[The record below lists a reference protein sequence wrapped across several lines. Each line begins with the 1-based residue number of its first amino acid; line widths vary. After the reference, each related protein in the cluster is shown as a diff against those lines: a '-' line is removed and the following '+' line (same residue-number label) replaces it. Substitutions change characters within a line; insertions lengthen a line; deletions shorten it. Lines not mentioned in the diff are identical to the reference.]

1 MAEALL
7 SRVRTALPEAPSVW
21 ATAPGRINV
30 IGEHTD
36 YIDGLALPA
45 AIDRHIAIGLH
56 DHPGAIRIDS
66 LDAAAS
72 TELDAHTPIGPL
84 PPATADWVRYM
95 VGSIAVFVEHV
106 AGPGTAPAAVL
117 KPFHAAVAG
126 DVPRGAGLSSSAA
139 LTVAWMNAL
148 SARAGHPLDDATV
161 VALAR
166 KVEHDWLGVAC
177 GTLDQT
183 ASQQGRSEHLLRV
196 DFRTMEVAPVA
207 VSIPHTWLVLD
218 TGVRRGLA
226 HSAYTD
232 RVHAVTTGLQQLRS
246 RFPGVQ
252 HWRDL
257 RLHHLDGLSD
267 PTLRQRLR
275 HGITENARVDNMI
288 AALRTGDLQAAGT
301 LLNASHQSLRDD
313 YAVSCSEL
321 DTMADGARR
330 VPGVFGARM
339 VGAGFGGCVL
349 ALAEAHIDGHH
360 LDDLLIGYQQATGRT
375 GAVHRVLPSRGAHR
389 SG

>member
-7 SRVRTALPEAPSVW
+7 SRIRGALPGAVRVW
-21 ATAPGRINV
+21 ATAPGRINI

-56 DHPGAIRIDS
+56 DHPGSIRIDS

-72 TELDAHTPIGPL
+72 TTVDVHTPIEAL
-84 PPATADWVRYM
+84 PPDAADWVRYM

-106 AGPGTAPAAVL
+106 AGPGAAPAAVL
-117 KPFHAAVAG
+117 KPFHAAVTG

-148 SARAGHPLDDATV
+148 SARADHPLDDATV

-177 GTLDQT
+177 GALDQT

-196 DFRTMEVAPVA
+196 DFRTMEVAPIA

-232 RVHAVTTGLQQLRS
+232 RVHAVTTGLAQVRAQ
-246 RFPGVQ
+246 FPRVQ

-257 RLHHLDGLSD
+257 RLHHLSGLSD
-267 PTLRQRLR
+267 PILRRRLR
-275 HGITENARVDNMI
+275 HGITENARVEDMV
-288 AALRTGDLQAAGT
+288 AALSTGDLQAAGT

-313 YAVSCSEL
+313 YAVSCPEL

-349 ALAEAHIDGHH
+349 ALAEAHIDARK
-360 LDDLLIGYQQATGRT
+360 LDKLLLQYQQATGRT
-375 GAVHRVLPSRGAHR
+375 GAVHRVVPASGAR
-389 SG
+389 CGG